1 MVALGATFRCMA
13 SGAPANARV
22 FKTKTFARLARKTGL
37 SDATLCEAVRE
48 IMAGYAEDLG
58 GGVWKKRIDENRSRA
73 IVLAKGRRFWVL
85 EYLFAKADR
94 ANIAPDELVAFREL
108 AKAYE
113 RLQDVQLKALLKN
126 GDLKEICDERHD
138 R

>member
-1 MVALGATFRCMA
+1 VPSA
-13 SGAPANARV
+13 APATTRV
-22 FKTKTFARLARKTGL
+22 FKTKTFARLARKAGL
-37 SDATLCEAVRE
+37 SDGALCEAVRE
-48 IMAGYAEDLG
+48 ITAGYAEDLG

-73 IVLAKGRRFWVL
+73 IVLAKGRRFWFF

-94 ANIAPDELVAFREL
+94 ANIASDELAAFREL

-113 RLQDVQLKALLKN
+113 GLRDPQLKALLKN
-126 GDLKEICDERHD
+126 GDLKEICDEHRD